1 MHYYLT
7 GKPAIIEYYLFAPFN
22 HAAIRL
28 DRAIYKDKQALIKR
42 IALLVSGVFIGLFS
56 LPFAGIGL
64 GVNRVFR
71 VKIEAETFNQEY
83 KAWKNKIIT
92 LHITDPLS
100 FHYKSDEKEDGFG
113 QEYLILDLIRARVLA
128 SESRFKHILFV
139 AMKWGAS
146 FNVFEHDGHYSHFT
160 PYAKESE
167 NLLLGTDSL
176 FPNKQNPCCYQKIV
190 LASNS
195 KEKLSLLEKIEAF
208 KGVMQDSFAHDGSK
222 INEDLKQQFRTEV
235 CWVDFT
241 REGRL
246 PSYILETI
254 RTGKF
259 PT

>member
-7 GKPAIIEYYLFAPFN
+7 GKPAILEHYLFAPFN
-22 HAAIRL
+22 HAAICL

-42 IALLVSGVFIGLFS
+42 IALLVSGIFIGLFS

-71 VKIEAETFNQEY
+71 VKIDAETFNQEY

-92 LHITDPLS
+92 LHMTDPS
-100 FHYKSDEKEDGFG
+100 SPHYQPDAQEDGFG
-113 QEYLILDLIRARVLA
+113 QECLILDLIRARILA
-128 SESRFKHILFV
+128 SESKFKYILFV
-139 AMKWGAS
+139 AMKWGSS
-146 FNVFEHDGHYSHFT
+146 FNVFEHDGRYSHFT
-160 PYAKESE
+160 PYAKDSE

-195 KEKLSLLEKIEAF
+195 KEKLSLPEKIEAF
-208 KGVMQDSFAHDGSK
+208 KGVMQDSFARIGSE
-222 INEDLKQQFRTEV
+222 IDENLKQQFQTEV

-254 RTGKF
+254 RAGKF